1 MLKNYDESVEINHNP
16 SWPYLPIL
24 VELLVVHNPQKLMPY
39 WTEKNIN
46 NPILIKFIYM
56 SKIHL
61 NQSINYLLIEE
72 KNVGIEDLKNPKA
85 LIG

>member
-39 WTEKNIN
+39 
-46 NPILIKFIYM
+46 
-56 SKIHL
+56 
-61 NQSINYLLIEE
+61 
-72 KNVGIEDLKNPKA
+72 
-85 LIG
+85 